1 MQGKHEEKVIT
12 ERLKQNTITL
22 TKELEDIK
30 TIVISIFDTIIEL
43 NESNDYGSP
52 EVRKRRISEIC
63 RNTIKELDKS
73 SNQI

>member
-1 MQGKHEEKVIT
+1 MKGKHEEETMLQRLIEKTNLLNKEIDETKLVII
-12 ERLKQNTITL
+12 N
-22 TKELEDIK
+22 
-30 TIVISIFDTIIEL
+30 VFDTILTL

-52 EVRKRRISEIC
+52 QVRKRLISEIC